1 MDPELE
7 ALLRAWEAYDTQE
20 RGSEAD
26 RLLAVYESRLT
37 GVAVARKVAPE
48 ALHRAVKWAFRGW
61 NRAQSHLPRMPP
73 KA

>member
-26 RLLAVYESRLT
+26 RLLAVST
-37 GVAVARKVAPE
+37 NGAR
-48 ALHRAVKWAFRGW
+48 
-61 NRAQSHLPRMPP
+61 
-73 KA
+73 